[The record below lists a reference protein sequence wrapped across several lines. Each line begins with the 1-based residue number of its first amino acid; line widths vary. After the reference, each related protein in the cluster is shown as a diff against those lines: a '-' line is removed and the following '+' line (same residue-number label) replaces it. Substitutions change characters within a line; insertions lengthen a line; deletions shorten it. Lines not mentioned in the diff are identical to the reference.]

1 MFGIA
6 LNLHCFCR
14 KTSVL
19 WPITA
24 LHHYAEDHEFG
35 CTLFVEFILGI
46 IAETLTTQE
55 TTRKTAQEIILEAI
69 RGRLKRVGSAR
80 RGEWV
85 IE

>member
-14 KTSVL
+14 KASVP

-55 TTRKTAQEIILEAI
+55 TTRKTTQEIILEAI
-69 RGRLKRVGSAR
+69 SRAGSNGWGLYAA
-80 RGEWV
+80 ES
-85 IE
+85 E